1 MKKKDTDITQS
12 NETLKS
18 DKSAPSIQNP
28 SYRVSSN
35 LLELLKAKRGQNIN
49 IDISMLSNKGSL
61 TNLIE
66 KAKKYQKPFKPNLD
80 KNQNEKMNENENKVI
95 KSGNKNNDGDDDNSF
110 KKNLR
115 SSKFEVLEKLNKI
128 KIGNINRNY
137 NNKDIDP
144 NVENSEDTNEIT
156 SYQNYNNLN
165 NESDLSQKNIF
176 NNNNFPLSN
185 ETSSSGTLSK
195 LEQLSNKERS
205 DNLSHEEDNIDS
217 YSSANKEKK
226 FIDNSN
232 KINYNQTKDM
242 KKNFAIEYETI
253 KENYFIESCNCV
265 LEYSFR
271 ENQNIDSQPVM
282 EDKSKSIEN
291 FNNNVNQ
298 MLFELFDGHGGDD
311 ISNFLQQNFTQVY
324 KNYLDAFNYDIP
336 KSLTH
341 TFKEVD
347 ELIKDSLS
355 NLDGMGSTG
364 TIVHLLWENDTTLIV
379 YTGNVGDSR
388 VSLISKN
395 HIIRLSYDHRMS
407 DMNEKERITKSGL
420 EIINGRI
427 GGELML
433 TRVFGDYEFKQYEK
447 GKIKGVIC
455 EPFLSKIKIDLNIK
469 NQFLIL
475 ASDGIWDLISEK
487 EIQQIIA
494 GNININS
501 DKLCTMIIKKALDK
515 DSWDNM
521 SVFAIKIT

>member
-1 MKKKDTDITQS
+1 MQKKDFDITQS
-12 NETLKS
+12 KEALKP
-18 DKSAPSIQNP
+18 DKSGLPTQNP
-28 SYRVSSN
+28 SYRISSN
-35 LLELLKAKRGQNIN
+35 LLELLKAKRGQNLN

-66 KAKKYQKPFKPNLD
+66 KAKKYQKPFKSKLD
-80 KNQNEKMNENENKVI
+80 PIPIEKSNENENKII
-95 KSGNKNNDGDDDNSF
+95 KSGNKNNNDNLN
-110 KKNLR
+110 KKSLR

-128 KIGNINRNY
+128 KIGNNRINND
-137 NNKDIDP
+137 NDKDIEP
-144 NVENSEDTNEIT
+144 NIENSEDTNEIT
-156 SYQNYNNLN
+156 SSYQNYNNLN
-165 NESDLSQKNIF
+165 NESDLSQKNTY

-195 LEQLSNKERS
+195 LEQLSNKEKS

-217 YSSANKEKK
+217 YSSTNKEK
-226 FIDNSN
+226 NN
-232 KINYNQTKDM
+232 KTNYPQNKDF

-291 FNNNVNQ
+291 FNNNINQ

-311 ISNFLQQNFTQVY
+311 ISNFLQQNFTPVY
-324 KNYLDAFNYDIP
+324 KNNLDAFDYDIP

-355 NLDGMGSTG
+355 NLEGMGSTG
-364 TIVHLLWENDTTLIV
+364 TIVHLLWENDTTLVV

-407 DMNEKERITKSGL
+407 DEKEKERIMKSGL
-420 EIINGRI
+420 EIINERI

-433 TRVFGDYEFKQYEK
+433 TRVFGDYEFKQDEK

-494 GNININS
+494 GNVNINS

>member
-1 MKKKDTDITQS
+1 MQKKDFDITQS
-12 NETLKS
+12 KEALKP
-18 DKSAPSIQNP
+18 DKSGLPTQNP
-28 SYRVSSN
+28 SYRISSN
-35 LLELLKAKRGQNIN
+35 LLELLKAKRGQNLN

-66 KAKKYQKPFKPNLD
+66 KAKKYQKPFKSKLD
-80 KNQNEKMNENENKVI
+80 PIPYEKSNEIENKVI
-95 KSGNKNNDGDDDNSF
+95 KSGNKNNNDNLN

-128 KIGNINRNY
+128 KIGINRN
-137 NNKDIDP
+137 NNDNKDIEP
-144 NVENSEDTNEIT
+144 NIENSEDTNEIT
-156 SYQNYNNLN
+156 SSYQNYNNLN
-165 NESDLSQKNIF
+165 NESDLSQKNTF

-195 LEQLSNKERS
+195 LEQLSNKEKS

-217 YSSANKEKK
+217 YSSTNKEK
-226 FIDNSN
+226 NN
-232 KINYNQTKDM
+232 KANYPQNKEF

-291 FNNNVNQ
+291 FNNNINQ

-324 KNYLDAFNYDIP
+324 KNNLDAFDYDIP
-336 KSLTH
+336 KSLIH

-355 NLDGMGSTG
+355 NLEGMGSTG
-364 TIVHLLWENDTTLIV
+364 TIVHLLWENDTTLVV

-407 DMNEKERITKSGL
+407 DEKEKERIMKSGL
-420 EIINGRI
+420 EIINERI

-433 TRVFGDYEFKQYEK
+433 TRVFGDYEFKQNEK
-447 GKIKGVIC
+447 GKTKGVIC

-494 GNININS
+494 GNVNINS